1 MDKKDKFSNWVLGL
15 VGVVVAMAIAG
26 GLGMAFDFGGRIST
40 LESTDTVREM
50 QQTGNKAQ
58 WNKLRAQDLRLRKVE
73 IEQAYQR
80 GLQKGRQECLTRK
93 VSESW

>member
-1 MDKKDKFSNWVLGL
+1 MEKKDKFSSWVLAL

-50 QQTGNKAQ
+50 QQRGNTAQ
-58 WNKLRAQDLRLRKVE
+58 WNKLKTQDDRLRKVE
-73 IEQAYQR
+73 NEQFY
-80 GLQKGRQECLTRK
+80 QKGFQACLRTGGSK
-93 VSESW
+93 